1 MVQSQAGQSRAG
13 QGKGRAGRGQG
24 TIRTWQGQ
32 CTAYP
37 VPALNTVEAGQA
49 QAKAQGKLNRAYC
62 GHVEIMR
69 TVPEG
74 EWKPGVMRMPS
85 STALYR

>member
-1 MVQSQAGQSRAG
+1 M
-13 QGKGRAGRGQG
+13 
-24 TIRTWQGQ
+24 
-32 CTAYP
+32 
-37 VPALNTVEAGQA
+37 PALITVEAGQA

-69 TVPEG
+69 TIPEG